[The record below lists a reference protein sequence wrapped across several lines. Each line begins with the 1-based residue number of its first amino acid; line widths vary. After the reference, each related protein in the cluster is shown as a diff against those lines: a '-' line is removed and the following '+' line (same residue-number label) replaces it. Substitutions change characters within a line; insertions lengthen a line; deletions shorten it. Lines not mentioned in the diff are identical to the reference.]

1 MYVHSSFLS
10 VSPVPHI
17 HAPVTTRKIM
27 GNVILAL
34 LPALIAS
41 TVIFGLQS
49 LLVVAVTVA
58 ACVGCGR
65 RAKPSL
71 TCPPW

>member
-17 HAPVTTRKIM
+17 HAPVTTQKIM

-41 TVIFGLQS
+41 TVIFGWRS
-49 LLVVAVTVA
+49 LLVVAEA
-58 ACVGCGR
+58 A
-65 RAKPSL
+65 PESH
-71 TCPPW
+71 CP